1 MANKIYVTRQLPQ
14 PVFDRLKVAGF
25 DYDVYPE
32 DRVIPRDVLL
42 EAVQG
47 RDGILCILT
56 DTIDAEVFDRAS
68 QAKIFANYA
77 VGYNN
82 IDVEDATR
90 RNIAITNTPGV
101 LTDTTAD
108 LAWSLLLST
117 ARRVVESDTYLRAG
131 KFTGWGPLLLMGQEV
146 TNRTLGIVGLG
157 RIGKAFAARAAAFN
171 MKVLYY
177 ARHRDE
183 EFEASYTPGA
193 EKVELDDLL
202 RQSDF
207 VSIHLPLT
215 PDTTHFIGEKELKRM
230 QSHSILINTA
240 RGPIVDETALVDA
253 LKEGWIWGAGLD
265 VFEEEPTVH
274 PELTALPNAVLLP
287 HIGSATVETRTKMGL
302 MAVENI
308 IAFFEGKRPP
318 NLVNEEIWNK

>member
-1 MANKIYVTRQLPQ
+1 
-14 PVFDRLKVAGF
+14 
-25 DYDVYPE
+25 
-32 DRVIPRDVLL
+32 
-42 EAVQG
+42 
-47 RDGILCILT
+47 
-56 DTIDAEVFDRAS
+56 
-68 QAKIFANYA
+68 
-77 VGYNN
+77 
-82 IDVEDATR
+82 
-90 RNIAITNTPGV
+90 
-101 LTDTTAD
+101 
-108 LAWSLLLST
+108 
-117 ARRVVESDTYLRAG
+117 
-131 KFTGWGPLLLMGQEV
+131 
-146 TNRTLGIVGLG
+146 
-157 RIGKAFAARAAAFN
+157 